1 MRRIWLCAA
10 AVLFAGGL
18 VNVEIPTANATLC
31 GSVGGRFVDVSGCSD
46 PLSYLN
52 EALPPPP
59 PPAAPPP
66 PPPPPGAPP
75 PPPPPPPPPVYVPP
89 PAPNVDVCANVGR
102 RISVSGCI

>member
-1 MRRIWLCAA
+1 MRKIGLCAA

-18 VNVEIPTANATLC
+18 VTVSAPEAEATLC
-31 GSVGGRFVDVSGCSD
+31 GSVGGRFVDVTGCAD

-52 EALPPPP
+52 QL
-59 PPAAPPP
+59 
-66 PPPPPGAPP
+66 P
-75 PPPPPPPPPVYVPP
+75 PPPPPPPPPVYIP